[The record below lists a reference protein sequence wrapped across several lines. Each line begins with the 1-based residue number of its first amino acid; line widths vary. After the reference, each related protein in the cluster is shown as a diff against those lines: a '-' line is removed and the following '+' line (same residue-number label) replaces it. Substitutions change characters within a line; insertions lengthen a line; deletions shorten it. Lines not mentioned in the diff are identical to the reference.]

1 MSECRVFI
9 SADIEGVAGIA
20 TTLQTAALVP
30 GVERIGPRTVQ
41 VEADPDTIFRLQ
53 ELLVYRLR
61 YEL

>member
-1 MSECRVFI
+1 MSNP
-9 SADIEGVAGIA
+9 IA
-20 TTLQTAALVP
+20 MQIDYIRTDMAQTAALVP

-41 VEADPDTIFRLQ
+41 VTADPETMFRLQ